1 MIEIKAPVVYFAYV
15 HIGKNPSPTLIKF
28 ARNLHL
34 RFPESQLILITD
46 RVENWSDFP
55 GIVLSYSSNMKQPG
69 ISKFL
74 AKRREYADISNG
86 YWLFT
91 LERFFALAQ
100 LNKIALAEV
109 PIIHLES
116 DVAIFL
122 TKDLLN
128 ILKPQLRETALPR
141 FSDDYGVGSIVYFPN
156 KNYLTEFIHS
166 INVEL
171 IGENEIEN
179 DMALLG
185 ILLNKRIVEELPS
198 GRLESSEIQLNWQ
211 DYEIVF
217 DGAAI
222 GQYLLGQ
229 DPLHTSNQRISGYQN
244 PNFPQQ
250 LSEET
255 WKITRI
261 SENDFLSY
269 GADGNKRLVL
279 GLHVH
284 AKVPLD
290 PISMDDPTWKQIID
304 EANQIVTRKMGDF
317 TPDLIHSKKI
327 SFKNRIRIAKR
338 NGLIQ
343 TFKRKVRNLVK

>member
-1 MIEIKAPVVYFAYV
+1 MIEIEAPVVYFAYV
-15 HIGKNPSPTLIKF
+15 HIGKNPSPTLLKF
-28 ARNLHL
+28 ARNLHF

-46 RVENWSDFP
+46 RAENWNDFP
-55 GIVLSYSSNMKQPG
+55 GIVLEYSSNRRQPG
-69 ISKFL
+69 IRNFL

-91 LERFFALAQ
+91 LERFLALAQ
-100 LNKIALAEV
+100 LNELALDEV

-128 ILKPQLRETALPR
+128 TLKPQLSKTALPR

-156 KNYLTEFIHS
+156 KNHLREFIYL

-171 IGENEIEN
+171 KGKKIIEN
-179 DMALLG
+179 DMELLG
-185 ILLNKRIVEELPS
+185 ILLNKGLVEELPS
-198 GRLESSEIQLNWQ
+198 GRLESSEIQLTWQ
-211 DYEIVF
+211 DYKIVF

-229 DPLHTSNQRISGYQN
+229 DPLHTSNRRISGYQN
-244 PNFPQQ
+244 PNFPQR
-250 LSEET
+250 LSEEI
-255 WKITRI
+255 WKIIRI

-269 GADGNKRLVL
+269 GADGSKRLVL

-284 AKVPLD
+284 AKVPLE
-290 PISMDDPTWKQIID
+290 PISMADPTWEQIIE
-304 EANQIVTRKMGDF
+304 EANQIVTRKIGHF
-317 TPDLIHSKKI
+317 TPDLIHSRKI
-327 SFKNRIRIAKR
+327 SFKNRMRIAKR

-343 TFKRKVRNLVK
+343 TLKRKVRNLVK

>member
-1 MIEIKAPVVYFAYV
+1 MIEVEDPVAYFAYV
-15 HIGKNPSPTLIKF
+15 HIGKNPSPTLLKF

-46 RVENWSDFP
+46 RVEDWSSFP
-55 GIVLSYSSNMKQPG
+55 GILLEYSRNMRQPG
-69 ISKFL
+69 VRNFL

-91 LERFFALAQ
+91 LERFLALAQ
-100 LNKIALAEV
+100 LNEIALTEA

-128 ILKPQLRETALPR
+128 SLKPQLSKTALPR

-156 KNYLTEFIHS
+156 KNHLTEFIYS
-166 INVEL
+166 INIEL
-171 IGENEIEN
+171 KGKHEIEN
-179 DMALLG
+179 DMELLG
-185 ILLNKRIVEELPS
+185 ILLNKSLVEELPS
-198 GRLESSEIQLNWQ
+198 GRLESSEIELNWQ
-211 DYEIVF
+211 DHEIVF

-229 DPLHTSNQRISGYQN
+229 DPLHTGNHRISGYQN

-250 LSEET
+250 LSEEI
-255 WKITRI
+255 WKIIRI
-261 SENDFLSY
+261 SKNDFLSY
-269 GADGNKRLVL
+269 GVDGNERLVL

-284 AKVPLD
+284 AKVPLE
-290 PISMDDPTWKQIID
+290 PISMADPTWKQIIE

-317 TPDLIHSKKI
+317 TPDLIHGKKI
-327 SFKNRIRIAKR
+327 SFKNRVRIARR

-343 TFKRKVRNLVK
+343 TLKRKVRNLVK